1 MRIRPPRHTDD
12 TFTEFVAD
20 RSARLIAHAE
30 LLCGDRDQ
38 ARDIVQNTL
47 VRAYVRWR
55 HIEHDDPYGYVHRS
69 VTNAVT
75 DHWRQAHRRYERAT
89 DEVPEVPVPDDTTV
103 EDRRTLLAALDRLT
117 PRERAVVVLRH
128 LDDHPERDVADMLD
142 VSVGT
147 VKATCFRALRKLRV
161 ILDDVIQADPTDA
174 LKE

>member
-1 MRIRPPRHTDD
+1 M
-12 TFTEFVAD
+12 AN
-20 RSARLIAHAE
+20 RSGRLIAYAE

-38 ARDIVQNTL
+38 ARDIVQTAL
-47 VRAYVRWR
+47 VRAYTRWR

-75 DHWRQAHRRYERAT
+75 DHWRKAHRRYEQPV
-89 DEVPEVPVPDDTTV
+89 DEIPDVPTPDDTTI
-103 EDRRTLLAALDRLT
+103 EDRRTLLAALARLT

-128 LDDHPERDVADMLD
+128 LDDHPERDVADMLN

-161 ILDDVIQADPTDA
+161 IISAEPTFQ
-174 LKE
+174 E